1 MMKRTD
7 MTTIGI
13 IGGGQLGLMIA
24 EAAKRLG
31 VRTAVLDP
39 SEDAPAFRVCDE
51 RIVAR
56 SFDDV
61 QALERLCAASDV
73 VTYEF
78 ENIPAEVLMPLA
90 EKYNIKQGVR
100 QLLDSQDRL
109 VEKRNAERGGLPCGG
124 YMAVDNAGDLREGV
138 GRFGYPCV
146 LKSRRLGYDGH
157 GQTVLRSDDDLAAA
171 ERMLE
176 VPMILEEFVDF
187 DFEASVVMV
196 ADKEKIVA
204 FPVGRN
210 IHSGGILDLSIVPAP
225 RMTTAVR
232 ECMISRSE
240 AFMRRCGYEG
250 ILAIE
255 YFVRGEEIIF
265 NEMAPRPHN
274 SGHYTIEG
282 CTTDQYTELVRYLLG
297 EPLHEPQLVAPTVMK
312 NILGRDLEVARK
324 IAEERHEGVYVHIY
338 GKSEPRPRR
347 KMGHITMV
355 GMTPERFDAEWAH
368 RFAKE

>member
-1 MMKRTD
+1 
-7 MTTIGI
+7 MTKIGI
-13 IGGGQLGLMIA
+13 IGGGQLGMMIA

-31 VRTAVLDP
+31 AQTVALDV

-51 RIVAR
+51 HVVAR
-56 SFDDV
+56 SFDDAE
-61 QALERLCAASDV
+61 ALERLCAAADV

-78 ENIPAEVLMPLA
+78 ENIPAQVLMPLA
-90 EKYNIKQGVR
+90 ERYNIKQGVR

-124 YMAVDNAGDLREGV
+124 YMAVDNADDLRRGV
-138 GRFGYPCV
+138 ERFGYPCV

-157 GQTVLRSDDDLAAA
+157 GQKVLRSDDDLAAA
-171 ERMLE
+171 GKMLD
-176 VPMILEEFVDF
+176 VPMILEEFIDF
-187 DFEASVVMV
+187 DYEASVIMV
-196 ADKEKIVA
+196 ADKERIVT

-210 IHSGGILDLSIVPAP
+210 IHSGGILDLSVVPAP
-225 RMTTAVR
+225 RMTTMVHER
-232 ECMISRSE
+232 MIRQSE

-255 YFVRGEEIIF
+255 YFVRGGDVIF

-297 EPLHEPQLVAPTVMK
+297 EPLREPQLVAPTVMK
-312 NILGRDLEVARK
+312 NILGRDLEAAQT
-324 IAEERHEGVYVHIY
+324 IAAEEHDGVHVHIY
-338 GKSEPRPRR
+338 GKSESRPRR

-368 RFAKE
+368 RFAKDEQ